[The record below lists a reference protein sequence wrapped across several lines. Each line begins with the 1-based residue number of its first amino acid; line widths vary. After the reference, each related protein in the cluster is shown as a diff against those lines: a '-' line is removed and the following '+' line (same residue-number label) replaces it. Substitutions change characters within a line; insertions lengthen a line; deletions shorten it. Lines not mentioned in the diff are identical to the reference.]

1 MKGEP
6 IFVKHPREF
15 FARTD
20 VMKNIYKSI
29 AEEEYTNAVLTE
41 AKFSSDIEEYEL
53 LELEH
58 KATNHAVK
66 AIVFSAMCLEAAIND
81 YAGIHLGD
89 RYFETHLSSLDIV
102 SKWVV
107 IPKLVC
113 GNELDKSSA
122 AFGALKKLIRAR
134 NQLVHSKS
142 REIPK
147 CVHNLQ
153 EHIEKSDEKFDAD
166 FKNSLKA
173 VYLLAMEM
181 DYVVGQY
188 YNPIVTMDNAFT
200 MPKSRP
206 EPLNVLFDECKN
218 IVLKKRS

>member
-1 MKGEP
+1 MKGKP

-20 VMKNIYKSI
+20 VMTHTYKSI
-29 AEEEYTNAVLTE
+29 AEEEYMNAVLTKE
-41 AKFSSDIEEYEL
+41 KFGSDIDEYER
-53 LELEH
+53 LELEC
-58 KATNHAVK
+58 KVKNHAVK
-66 AIVFSAMCLEAAIND
+66 AIVFSAMCIEAAIND

-89 RYFETHLSSLDIV
+89 RYFESHLSSLDVV

-122 AFGALKKLIRAR
+122 AFGALKRLIRAR

-147 CVHNLQ
+147 CVYSLQ
-153 EHIEKSDEKFDAD
+153 EQIDKSEAKFDDD
-166 FKNSLKA
+166 FNNSLSA

-181 DYVVGQY
+181 DYVVGQL
-188 YNPIVTMDNAFT
+188 YNPVGTMDSAFT
-200 MPKSRP
+200 MPTVRP
-206 EPLNVLFDECKN
+206 EPLKRLFDECKN
-218 IVLKKRS
+218 IVLKKYS